1 MQTVTRL
8 DLACK
13 FMGLYYEYQRNKH
26 TLNSDAIQQL
36 DILFETAFS
45 QLMPK

>member
-1 MQTVTRL
+1 MQIETRL
-8 DLACK
+8 DLVCK

-26 TLNSDAIQQL
+26 TLDSDAIQQL

-45 QLMPK
+45 QLIPK